1 MKKLFNQEYL
11 EMLINSENFEQSQ
24 NKLERVILSMDIF
37 GENFREDIAFIFN
50 KINKNLIEPILRSIS
65 HNIKNIEFVRLLHST
80 REE

>member
-11 EMLINSENFEQSQ
+11 EMLINSENFEQPQ
-24 NKLERVILSMDIF
+24 NKLERVILNMDIF

>member
-1 MKKLFNQEYL
+1 
-11 EMLINSENFEQSQ
+11 MLINSENFEQSQ
-24 NKLERVILSMDIF
+24 NKLERAILSMDIF

-50 KINKNLIEPILRSIS
+50 KINKNLIEPILRSIG